1 MENFAAR
8 WIYVALIYFV
18 VAVGLGVFMGAS
30 HDHSLLSV
38 HAHLNL
44 LGWVSQALTG
54 FIYHH
59 FAVAGRSKLATAH
72 FWLYNL
78 ALGPMMLSLGMMI
91 KGNEAMEP
99 AGGILSALMGLSIL
113 LFAFNLFMSTATAPR
128 TAVQAA

>member
-91 KGNEAMEP
+91 KGNAAMEP
-99 AGGILSALMGLSIL
+99 AVGILSALMGLSIL